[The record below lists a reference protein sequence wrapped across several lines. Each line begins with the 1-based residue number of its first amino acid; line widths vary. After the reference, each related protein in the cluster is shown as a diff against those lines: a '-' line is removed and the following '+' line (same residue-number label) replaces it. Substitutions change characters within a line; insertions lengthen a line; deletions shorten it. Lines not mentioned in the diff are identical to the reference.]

1 MRELFDDVY
10 GKPGFTVQESRAPS
24 SASQQRKRFYTDV
37 AIVEGEGGHAI
48 TLDSKTVRTPSRNA
62 LAVPARA
69 IANIM
74 AAEWQAQ
81 QEFIDPLS
89 MPVTR
94 LANSVIDAIA
104 TEEQIAAVRDDI
116 AKFFG
121 SDLLFYR
128 ASHPD
133 ALIAREAAAW
143 DPVLFWAAEE
153 LGAHFIMAEG
163 VMHVSQ
169 PEAAVAAARAAL
181 PGDAWQVAALHL
193 VTTITG
199 SALLALALLRGRLSA
214 EEVWSAAF
222 VDEDW
227 NAEKWGLDEEA
238 AARRAAR
245 RVDFD
250 GAVAALRALAG

>member
-10 GKPGFTVQESRAPS
+10 GKPGFTVQESREKS
-24 SASQQRKRFYTDV
+24 TGTRRKRFYTKVGVSAAD
-37 AIVEGEGGHAI
+37 EGHSV
-48 TLDSKTVRTPSRNA
+48 TLDDKTIRTPSRNA
-62 LAVPARA
+62 LAVPSRA
-69 IANIM
+69 VADLM
-74 AAEWQAQ
+74 AAEWDAQ

-89 MPVTR
+89 MPITR
-94 LANSVIDAIA
+94 LANSVLDAIS

-116 AKFFG
+116 AKYFG

-133 ALIAREAAAW
+133 ALIEREAAAW
-143 DPVLFWAAEE
+143 DPVLFWVAEE
-153 LGAHFIMAEG
+153 LNAHFILAEG
-163 VMHVSQ
+163 VMHVGQ
-169 PEAAVAAARAAL
+169 PAQALAAAQAAL
-181 PGDAWQVAALHL
+181 PTDSWRVAALHM

-214 EEVWSAAF
+214 DEVWAAAF

-245 RVDFD
+245 KVDFE
-250 GAVAALRALAG
+250 GAVAVLRALGS

>member
-10 GKPGFTVQESRAPS
+10 GKPGFTVQESRQQ
-24 SASQQRKRFYTDV
+24 SAAAARRKRFYTTVGVSAGDD
-37 AIVEGEGGHAI
+37 GHAV
-48 TLDSKTVRTPSRNA
+48 TLDGKTVRTPSRNA
-62 LAVPARA
+62 LAVPIRA
-69 IANIM
+69 IADLM
-74 AAEWQAQ
+74 AAEWEAQ
-81 QEFIDPLS
+81 REFIDPLS

-94 LANSVIDAIA
+94 LANSVLDAIA
-104 TEEQIAAVRDDI
+104 TDEQIAAVRDDI
-116 AKFFG
+116 AKYFA

-143 DPVLFWAAEE
+143 DPVLFWAAED
-153 LGAHFIMAEG
+153 LGAHFILAEG

-169 PEAAVAAARAAL
+169 PEQALAAARAAL
-181 PGDAWQVAALHL
+181 PHDPWRVAALHM

-199 SALLALALLRGRLSA
+199 SALLALALLHGRLSA
-214 EEVWSAAF
+214 DEVWTAAF

-227 NAEKWGLDEEA
+227 NAEKWGFDEEA

-245 RVDFD
+245 KVDFEAAA
-250 GAVAALRALAG
+250 AVILLAAG

>member
-10 GKPGFTVQESRAPS
+10 GKPGFTVQESREKS
-24 SASQQRKRFYTDV
+24 TGTRRKRFYTKVGVSAGD
-37 AIVEGEGGHAI
+37 EGHSV
-48 TLDSKTVRTPSRNA
+48 TLDDKTIRTPSRNA
-62 LAVPARA
+62 LAVPSRA
-69 IANIM
+69 VADLM
-74 AAEWQAQ
+74 AAEWGAQ

-89 MPVTR
+89 MPITR
-94 LANSVIDAIA
+94 LANSVLDAIS

-116 AKFFG
+116 AKYFG

-133 ALIAREAAAW
+133 ALIEREAAAW
-143 DPVLFWAAEE
+143 DPVLFWVAEE
-153 LGAHFIMAEG
+153 LNAHFILAEG
-163 VMHVSQ
+163 VMHVGQ
-169 PEAAVAAARAAL
+169 PAQALAAAQAAL
-181 PGDAWQVAALHL
+181 PTDSWRVAALHM

-214 EEVWSAAF
+214 EEVWAAAF

-245 RVDFD
+245 KVDFE
-250 GAVAALRALAG
+250 GAVAVLRALGS